1 MAKINK
7 KIMDYI
13 VLGASIVAGLG
24 SAAYLSYDA
33 INDGIISEK
42 SVGVVGFGLGVV
54 TAGMIYTG
62 YRIIKEDFEKEKAKQ
77 ENTTQENNLE
87 REAKK

>member
-1 MAKINK
+1 MKRINK

-13 VLGASIVAGLG
+13 VLGASTVAGLG
-24 SAAYLSYDA
+24 SVGYLAYDV

-42 SVGVVGFGLGVV
+42 SVGVVGVGLGVV
-54 TAGMIYTG
+54 TAGMIYTV

-77 ENTTQENNLE
+77 ENATQENNLE
-87 REAKK
+87 KEAKK